1 MAEHEYSE
9 FHELCIEAITL
20 TINVGL
26 LDSVSN
32 RWPDEVQEAWI
43 ERMQQIRM
51 RLSREIE
58 EVQEFASSYD

>member
-1 MAEHEYSE
+1 MAEREYSE

-26 LDSVSN
+26 MDSVSS
-32 RWPDEVQEAWI
+32 RWPEDVQTAWI
-43 ERMQQIRM
+43 ERMQQIKM